1 MQYGN
6 TTDSE
11 ILAQGKGA
19 VRVWALNRVNDSKSN
34 FFTVTYNN
42 DTANGQYYP
51 VRIDYTGNAAAGVA
65 TYNSVQFNYQN
76 RADVVPM
83 YQGGSLVKTTVVLT
97 DIFSYAGSVITAH
110 YSLGY
115 QLSGSTGRSELVSL
129 KLCAADGSCLPATNF
144 TWQVGAANG
153 SFSESTQ
160 TLGGGWGWN
169 QINGLIP
176 ITGDFNGDGRTDYVL
191 IDGRGYP
198 YQYVTMAN
206 SDGTFSYQTQSLPS
220 GWGWDITSGHHLIP
234 ITGDFNGDGKTDYL
248 LMDASGYPTQYVF
261 LSNGDGTFNE
271 QARTMPNGW
280 SWNLTT
286 NPGLV
291 PITGD
296 FNGDGKTDY
305 LLVDGGGRPYQYV
318 FISNGDGTFS
328 GLTELL
334 PNGMSFSSSDGLI
347 PITGDFNGDG
357 NSDYLLVDGRG
368 NPYQYVF
375 LANGDGTFSE
385 QTEMLPNGWVWN
397 TTTASQNHLIPI
409 LGDFNGDGRADYLL
423 IDGMGNPYQYLFL
436 SKGDGTFVGQLQ
448 SLPNGWAWNE
458 MTNPNSILPA
468 TGDFNGDGKT
478 DYLLVDTAGHP
489 YQYVFLNNGDATF
502 AGQTQPLPN
511 GLSFTGNFIPVSGDF
526 NGDGR
531 SEYLLVNGN
540 GYSTQYVFTSN
551 GPIGDLLVSITTG
564 TGAVTSLTY
573 LPLTNSSVYSKG
585 SNASYPV
592 QDIEAAIYVI
602 SRVDASNG
610 VGGAFSST
618 YSYAGAK
625 ADVSGRGFLGFGE
638 TSVTDLQTNIV
649 QTTIFNQIFPY
660 IGLAGVTTKT
670 LGSAT
675 LNQAITYF
683 EFSNASGAASIG
695 TPSVAGAPY
704 QVSVV
709 SQNVTQN
716 ADLDG
721 SPLPTMSTTY
731 QYDSFGNATQVATS
745 MSDSFSKTTAGI
757 YTNDTTNW
765 FLGRLVQTTVTG
777 QSPQ

>member
-1 MQYGN
+1 MLRSFNRDDHDDRRDKVRVALGLGLVAFFWAASSTLGFSGGMSLPGKFAVGQTGAASYSVPVNVSPGTAGMAPSLSLNYSSQSGNGLLGVGWSLGGLSAIGRCPRTIAQDGVRGGVNYDANDRFCLDGQRLVPISGNYYGADGAEYRTEIDSYSKIISHGGDGNGPAWFEVHTKAGQTMQYGN

-502 AGQTQPLPN
+502 AGQTQPLPTR
-511 GLSFTGNFIPVSGDF
+511 LACW
-526 NGDGR
+526 
-531 SEYLLVNGN
+531 LVRLTARTRP
-540 GYSTQYVFTSN
+540 SISAMTS
-551 GPIGDLLVSITTG
+551 SI
-564 TGAVTSLTY
+564 
-573 LPLTNSSVYSKG
+573 
-585 SNASYPV
+585 
-592 QDIEAAIYVI
+592 
-602 SRVDASNG
+602 DAWS
-610 VGGAFSST
+610 
-618 YSYAGAK
+618 
-625 ADVSGRGFLGFGE
+625 
-638 TSVTDLQTNIV
+638 
-649 QTTIFNQIFPY
+649 
-660 IGLAGVTTKT
+660 
-670 LGSAT
+670 
-675 LNQAITYF
+675 
-683 EFSNASGAASIG
+683 
-695 TPSVAGAPY
+695 
-704 QVSVV
+704 
-709 SQNVTQN
+709 
-716 ADLDG
+716 
-721 SPLPTMSTTY
+721 
-731 QYDSFGNATQVATS
+731 
-745 MSDSFSKTTAGI
+745 
-757 YTNDTTNW
+757 
-765 FLGRLVQTTVTG
+765 
-777 QSPQ
+777 